1 MATKVTTLIAVLSII
16 NSSMLY
22 ADSDIINYADDEGD
36 ERFEKQEIIRQN
48 MDLILNG
55 SLYEIQP
62 ETSKMV
68 FRVDSP
74 IGEVW
79 ASFQDFEGCF
89 AIMLNSATHEGA
101 VSIDINAES
110 LDTDGV
116 FIETMLR
123 SESFF
128 DVENFPSMYFT
139 GSSFEWFNDRHAVL
153 KGYMTIKNVTRQ
165 VAFYVELVNTNVE
178 NRYSDRITVKAT
190 TTIRRSEFGIYTLLP
205 AVSDNVNLFMSIDA
219 LKKGTAI
226 SMID

>member
-1 MATKVTTLIAVLSII
+1 MDTKLTTLLAVLGII
-16 NSSMLY
+16 SSSMVN
-22 ADSDIINYADDEGD
+22 ADSDIIRFANDEAGD
-36 ERFEKQEIIRQN
+36 RIEKQEILTQN
-48 MDLILNG
+48 MDLILNEY
-55 SLYEIQP
+55 LYEIQP
-62 ETSKMV
+62 QTSKML

-79 ASFQDFEGCF
+79 ASFQDFEGFF
-89 AIMLNSATHEGA
+89 AIMLNSAAQDDPT
-101 VSIDINAES
+101 SININAES

-116 FIETMLR
+116 FIEAMLR

-128 DVENFPSMYFT
+128 DVENFPSMHFT
-139 GSSFEWFNDRHAVL
+139 GSSFEWFSDRHAVL
-153 KGYMTIKNVTRQ
+153 KGYMTIKNVTRP
-165 VAFYVELVNTNVE
+165 VAFYVELVNVNVE
-178 NRYSDRITVKAT
+178 NRYSERITVKAT

>member
-1 MATKVTTLIAVLSII
+1 MNTRLTILIAVLII
-16 NSSMLY
+16 ISSSMVY
-22 ADSDIINYADDEGD
+22 ADSNSTSYADN
-36 ERFEKQEIIRQN
+36 ERGERIEKQESIVQN
-48 MDLILNG
+48 MDLILNEY
-55 SLYEIQP
+55 LYEIQP
-62 ETSKMV
+62 KTSKMA

-79 ASFQDFEGCF
+79 ASFQDFEGSF
-89 AIMLNSATHEGA
+89 AIMLNSAVHKGP

-139 GSSFEWFNDRHAVL
+139 GSSCEWFNDRHAVL

-165 VAFYVELVNTNVE
+165 VALYVELVNVNVE
-178 NRYSDRITVKAT
+178 NKHSERITVKAT
-190 TTIRRSEFGIYTLLP
+190 TTIRRSEFGIHTLLP

-219 LKKGTAI
+219 LKKDTAI

>member
-139 GSSFEWFNDRHAVL
+139 GSSFEWFNDRNAVL

>member
-1 MATKVTTLIAVLSII
+1 MATKLTTLIAVLGII

-178 NRYSDRITVKAT
+178 NRYSERITVKAT

>member
-1 MATKVTTLIAVLSII
+1 MDTRLTTLITVLSII
-16 NSSMLY
+16 SSSIVQADSNIISY
-22 ADSDIINYADDEGD
+22 ADNESS
-36 ERFEKQEIIRQN
+36 ERIEKQESIAQN
-48 MDLILNG
+48 MDLLLNEYF
-55 SLYEIQP
+55 YEIQP
-62 ETSKMV
+62 QTSTMA

-79 ASFQDFEGCF
+79 ASFEDFEGCF
-89 AIMLNSATHEGA
+89 AIMLNSVVHDDPA
-101 VSIDINAES
+101 SININTES

-123 SESFF
+123 GESFF
-128 DVENFPSMYFT
+128 DVENFPSMRFT
-139 GSSFEWFNDRHAVL
+139 GSSFEWFNDSHAVL

-165 VAFYVELVNTNVE
+165 VAFYVELVNANVE
-178 NRYSDRITVKAT
+178 NKYSERITVKAS

-219 LKKGTAI
+219 LKKDTTI

>member
-1 MATKVTTLIAVLSII
+1 MATKLTTLIAVLGII

-178 NRYSDRITVKAT
+178 NRYSERITVKAT

-205 AVSDNVNLFMSIDA
+205 AVSDNVNLFMSIEA
-219 LKKGTAI
+219 LKKDTAI

>member
-1 MATKVTTLIAVLSII
+1 MTTKLTTLIAVLGII

-116 FIETMLR
+116 FIEAMLR

-178 NRYSDRITVKAT
+178 NRYSERITVKAT

>member
-1 MATKVTTLIAVLSII
+1 MDTKLTTLLAVLGII
-16 NSSMLY
+16 SSSMVN
-22 ADSDIINYADDEGD
+22 ADSDIIRFANDEAG
-36 ERFEKQEIIRQN
+36 ERIEKQEILTQN
-48 MDLILNG
+48 MDLILNEY
-55 SLYEIQP
+55 LYEIQP
-62 ETSKMV
+62 QTSKML

-79 ASFQDFEGCF
+79 ASFQDFEGFF
-89 AIMLNSATHEGA
+89 AIMLNSAAQDDPT
-101 VSIDINAES
+101 SININAES

-116 FIETMLR
+116 FIEAMLR

-128 DVENFPSMYFT
+128 DVENFPSMHFT
-139 GSSFEWFNDRHAVL
+139 GSSFEWFSDRHAVL
-153 KGYMTIKNVTRQ
+153 KGYMTIKNVTRP
-165 VAFYVELVNTNVE
+165 VAFYVELVNVNVE
-178 NRYSDRITVKAT
+178 NRYSERITVKAT

>member
-1 MATKVTTLIAVLSII
+1 MATKLTTLIAVLGII

>member
-1 MATKVTTLIAVLSII
+1 MDTKLTTLIAVLSII
-16 NSSMLY
+16 SSSMVH
-22 ADSDIINYADDEGD
+22 ADSDIINYEDDEGGGRI
-36 ERFEKQEIIRQN
+36 EEQEIITQN
-48 MDLILNG
+48 MDLILNE

-62 ETSKMV
+62 QTSKMV

-89 AIMLNSATHEGA
+89 AIMLNSATHEGT

-110 LDTDGV
+110 LDADGV

-139 GSSFEWFNDRHAVL
+139 GSSLEWFNDRHAVL

-165 VAFYVELVNTNVE
+165 VAFYVELVNANVE
-178 NRYSDRITVKAT
+178 NRYSERITVKAT